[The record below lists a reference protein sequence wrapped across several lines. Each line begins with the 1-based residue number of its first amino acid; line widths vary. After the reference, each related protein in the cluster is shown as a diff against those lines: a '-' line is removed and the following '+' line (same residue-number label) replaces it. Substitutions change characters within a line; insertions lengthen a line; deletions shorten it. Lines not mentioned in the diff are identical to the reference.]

1 MNLRERT
8 LRLAAENP
16 ELRAQLLP
24 LVRGKTAGPPFSR
37 KWVRE
42 VSRLLSL
49 WDQAHPLADKF
60 TVADAMR
67 MGAARWAWEMME
79 GRDMRSKW
87 LYVTDNPE
95 RLQKWMP
102 RGLQRAYD
110 RELQED

>member
-1 MNLRERT
+1 
-8 LRLAAENP
+8 
-16 ELRAQLLP
+16 
-24 LVRGKTAGPPFSR
+24 
-37 KWVRE
+37 
-42 VSRLLSL
+42 
-49 WDQAHPLADKF
+49 
-60 TVADAMR
+60 
-67 MGAARWAWEMME
+67 MME